1 MFFLKNCKL
10 DIVQKPENWML
21 YKKPEYWMINK
32 KNWKQDVVEKKLKTR
47 CCPRK
52 PGNWMLS
59 KKVKNWL
66 LSKKS

>member
-1 MFFLKNCKL
+1 
-10 DIVQKPENWML
+10 ML
-21 YKKPEYWMINK
+21 YKKPEDWMINK